1 MEKDLKQE
9 SLLVQSLEPFS
20 EGEPR
25 VYPLVQSTTFNF
37 TNPETVAELFDLKR
51 TGDMYSRISNPTVN
65 AFENK
70 VAALEGGVGAVAVSS
85 GQAAT
90 TAAVLNICESGDSI
104 IATSTLYGGTHT
116 LFDSTLRKLGID
128 TIFVDPLAPLEEL
141 MKAVKDN
148 TKLVFAETI
157 GNPGMNILDFEK
169 FEKLAHNNNI
179 PLVVD
184 NTIATPYL
192 CQPFKYGADIVV
204 HSATKY
210 MDGQGSVVGGLVVDS
225 GNFDWEKSGKF
236 PCLVDPDP
244 AYHGLSYT
252 KTFGNAA
259 FITKA
264 RTNILRDYGM
274 TMSAFNAF
282 MYLRGLETLH
292 VRMDR
297 HCENAL
303 AVAKFLQGND
313 KISWVN
319 YSALEGDK
327 YHDLQQK
334 YLPKGVSGMLLFGL
348 KGGAEAGTKL
358 TKNLK
363 MIKNAV
369 HLGDVRTC
377 LLHPAGT
384 THRQLSPEQ
393 QIAAGVLPEAIR
405 INVGIENIEDIIADL
420 KQALDKI

>member
-1 MEKDLKQE
+1 MEKELNQE
-9 SLLVQSLEPFS
+9 TLLVQSLEPFN

-25 VYPLVQSTTFNF
+25 VFPLVQSTTFNF
-37 TNPETVAELFDLKR
+37 TDPDTVAELFDLKR
-51 TGDMYSRISNPTVN
+51 SGDMYSRISNPTVN

-70 VAALEGGVGAVAVSS
+70 MAALEGGVGAVAVSS

-90 TAAVLNICESGDSI
+90 TAAVLNICQAGDSI

-116 LFDSTLRKLGID
+116 LFDSTLRKLGIE
-128 TIFVDPLAPLEEL
+128 TIFVDPLAPLSEL
-141 MKAVKDN
+141 MKAVKEN

-157 GNPGMNILDFEK
+157 GNPGMNVLDFEK
-169 FEKLAHNNNI
+169 FEKLAHQNSL
-179 PLVVD
+179 PFVVD

-192 CQPFKYGADIVV
+192 CNPFKFGADIVV
-204 HSATKY
+204 HSTTKY
-210 MDGQGSVVGGLVVDS
+210 IDGQGSVVGGCVVDS

-236 PCLVDPDP
+236 PCLVEPDP

-252 KTFGNAA
+252 KTFGKAA
-259 FITKA
+259 YITKT

-282 MYLRGLETLH
+282 IYLRGLETLH

-303 AVAKFLQGND
+303 AVAKFLKEND

-319 YSALEGDK
+319 YSALDGDK

-334 YLPKGVSGMLLFGL
+334 YLPKGCSGMILFGL
-348 KGGAEAGTKL
+348 KGGSEAGRKL
-358 TKNLK
+358 SKNLK

-369 HLGDVRTC
+369 HLGDVRSC

-384 THRQLSPEQ
+384 THRQLSEKE

-405 INVGIENIEDIIADL
+405 INVGIENIDDIIADL
-420 KQALDKI
+420 SQALEKI

>member
-1 MEKDLKQE
+1 MKNQLKKE
-9 SLLVQSLEPFS
+9 TLLVQSLEPFS

-37 TNPETVAELFDLKR
+37 TDPEIVGELFDLKR
-51 TGDMYSRISNPTVN
+51 SGDMYSRISNPTVN

-70 VAALEGGVGAVAVSS
+70 MAALEHGVGAVAVSS

-90 TAAVLNICESGDSI
+90 TAAILNICESGDSVL
-104 IATSTLYGGTHT
+104 ATATLYGGTHT
-116 LFDSTLRKLGID
+116 LLDSTLRKLGIE
-128 TIFVDPLAPLEEL
+128 TIFVDPLAPLDEL
-141 MKAVKDN
+141 SKSIKPN

-169 FEKLAHNNNI
+169 FEKLAHQNNI
-179 PLVVD
+179 PLVID

-192 CQPFKYGADIVV
+192 CNPFDFGADIIV
-204 HSATKY
+204 HSTTKY
-210 MDGQGSVVGGLVVDS
+210 LDGQGSVVGGCVVDS

-236 PCLVDPDP
+236 PCLVEPDP

-252 KTFGNAA
+252 KAFGKSAY
-259 FITKA
+259 ITKA

-282 MYLRGLETLH
+282 MYLRGLESLH

-303 AVAKFLQGND
+303 KVAKYLEQND
-313 KISWVN
+313 KVSWVN
-319 YSALEGDK
+319 YSALENDK
-327 YHDLQQK
+327 YHELQQK
-334 YLPKGVSGMLLFGL
+334 YLPKGCSGMILFGL
-348 KGGAEAGTKL
+348 KGGAEAGIKL
-358 TKNLK
+358 TKGLS

-384 THRQLSPEQ
+384 THRQLTPEQ
-393 QIAAGVLPEAIR
+393 QIEAGVLPEAIR
-405 INVGIENIEDIIADL
+405 INVGIENIDDILADL
-420 KQALDKI
+420 KQAFDKI